1 MLTAN
6 RVYVSS
12 QVTGHSWKAIA
23 EGQGSGRA
31 LLCLWSYGQY
41 GCIFY
46 TKKIIKSD
54 FGATLVFSNQLLS
67 LGVTFHGLR
76 SR

>member
-1 MLTAN
+1 MTHLVFDEFA

-12 QVTGHSWKAIA
+12 QVRGHSWKAIA

-41 GCIFY
+41 GEFP
-46 TKKIIKSD
+46 
-54 FGATLVFSNQLLS
+54 ATM
-67 LGVTFHGLR
+67 TAR
-76 SR
+76 